1 MKTSMFKNWINSNK
15 IAYNFITEN
24 EVVINLPFNTIE
36 EFSQFFKLDNYSSE
50 KVTLKYNCIA
60 VKMSSFFINAN
71 MKLNEVFIK

>member
-1 MKTSMFKNWINSNK
+1 MFKNWINSNK

-60 VKMSSFFINAN
+60 AKMSSFFINAN